1 MALRTWKRSLAALAL
16 VVLASRADA
25 GLLPVS
31 ATVTPDGGNQR
42 YTYGIVLTSDS
53 TLKTGDFFTVYDFQG
68 MVPGSNV
75 QPAGFTLTTS
85 NAGGTPV
92 GTNPTD
98 DPTKPNLTWTYT
110 GAGISGQVGLGNF
123 AVDSTNEPSASAAS
137 FTAQT
142 HRTADGKVDSNI
154 TETTIPGGPIAT
166 PASIPEPATLALMG
180 IGLPLV
186 GLFRCL
192 RRRKA

>member
-16 VVLASRADA
+16 VVLAAPADA

-31 ATVTPDGGNQR
+31 ATVTPDGSNQR

-53 TLKTGDFFTVYDFQG
+53 TLKTGDFFTIYDFQG
-68 MVPGSNV
+68 TVPGSNV
-75 QPAGFTLTTS
+75 QPAGFTLTSANT
-85 NAGGTPV
+85 GGTPV
-92 GTNPTD
+92 GTTPVD
-98 DPTKPNLTWTYT
+98 DPAKPNLTWTYT
-110 GAGISGQVGLGNF
+110 GPGLSGQIGLGNF
-123 AVDSTNEPSASAAS
+123 SVISTNAPSPDAAS
-137 FTAQT
+137 FTSQT
-142 HRTADGKVDSNI
+142 HRQIDGQVDSNI
-154 TETTIPGGPIAT
+154 TETTIPGSTIET
-166 PASIPEPATLALMG
+166 PASVPEPATLALMG